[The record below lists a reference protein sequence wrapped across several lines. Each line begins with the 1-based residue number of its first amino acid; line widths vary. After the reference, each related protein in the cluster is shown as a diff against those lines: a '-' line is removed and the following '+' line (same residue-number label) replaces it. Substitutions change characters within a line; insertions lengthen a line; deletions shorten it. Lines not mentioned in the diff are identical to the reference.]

1 MRRQRG
7 SPPTS
12 SYTVSEALDRLAA
25 GAKLILGRA
34 LEASELD
41 AFDRYLGLLQK
52 WQRVQRLVG
61 SPDPGWIVEN
71 LFLDS
76 LLFLLVLPKASTTI
90 CDVGTGAGFPG
101 IPIRIV
107 RSELRVT
114 LIEARQ
120 RRASF
125 LSESLRVLDLRDVT
139 VSTNRVEDAGPEM
152 VGSFSAALLRC
163 AGSIADLLNPVKRL
177 IAPGGLVIWAGP
189 PERHPLPARGEWLEV
204 PGTSQGRSRLFAVFH
219 V

>member
-1 MRRQRG
+1 
-7 SPPTS
+7 
-12 SYTVSEALDRLAA
+12 VSQALDRLAV
-25 GAKLILGRA
+25 GARPILGRP
-34 LEASELD
+34 LEESELN

-76 LLFLLVLPKASTTI
+76 LLFLLVLPKGVTTI

-101 IPIRIV
+101 IPIKIV
-107 RSELRVT
+107 VPRLAVT
-114 LIEARQ
+114 LIESRQ

-125 LSESLRVLDLRDVT
+125 LSEVIRVLGLQGIDLRVIRA
-139 VSTNRVEDAGPEM
+139 EDAGHEM
-152 VGSFSAALLRC
+152 IGSFGAVVLRC
-163 AGSIADLLNPVKRL
+163 AGNIGDLLTPVARL
-177 IAPGGLVIWAGP
+177 VAPGGLVIWAGP
-189 PERHPLPARGEWLEV
+189 PERHALPQGGEWIEV
-204 PGTSQGRSRLFAVFH
+204 PGLHAGRPRLFAVFH